1 MINELFKA
9 VIEKHGGV
17 CVRIDEQQRFGLSKL
32 GEQDS
37 KNVYWGFSLG
47 SLLIRMLA
55 KEKK

>member
-17 CVRIDEQQRFGLSKL
+17 SIRIDDQGRFGLSRL

-37 KNVYWGFSLG
+37 KNVLWGFSLG

-55 KEKK
+55 KDKK

>member
-9 VIEKHGGV
+9 VLKKHGGIIIRV
-17 CVRIDEQQRFGLSKL
+17 DDQQRFVVSKL

-37 KNVYWGFSLG
+37 KNVFIGFTLG

-55 KEKK
+55 KD

>member
-17 CVRIDEQQRFGLSKL
+17 NVRIDDQGRFGLSRL
-32 GEQDS
+32 GEHNS
-37 KNVYWGFSLG
+37 KNIFWGFSLG
-47 SLLIRMLA
+47 SLLIRLLA